1 MKFNTTVF
9 IATLL
14 LTIQVGFAQQQN
26 NGQEKDTVK
35 QMNLLDKQTEV
46 LAPIFG
52 MMELDGFDQWND
64 ISNYLEAVELSN
76 LSPEM
81 KQHLREQYKLYD
93 LSLDP
98 QKKDSLKLVFNKMLN
113 EAMLKSAKKD
123 N

>member
-1 MKFNTTVF
+1 MKLKIIIFTVT
-9 IATLL
+9 ALL
-14 LTIQVGFAQQQN
+14 LIQEGYAQQKNSAQV
-26 NGQEKDTVK
+26 KDTVK
-35 QMNLLDKQTEV
+35 QMNLLDKQVEV

-52 MMELDGFDQWND
+52 MMELDGFDKWND
-64 ISNYLEAVELSN
+64 ISNYLEVVELSN

-98 QKKDSLKLVFNKMLN
+98 QKKDSLKLVFNKQLK
-113 EAMLKSAKKD
+113 EAMVKSAKKD